1 MTTERLV
8 HIVDDDASVRR
19 AAALLLRT
27 QGFLVESHA
36 SGVAFL
42 DRMKDLRPGCVLL
55 DVRMPEVDGIGVLE
69 QLGKTEFDWPV
80 IIMTAHGDIATAVAA
95 MRLGARNF
103 IEKPFEED
111 TLMLALDDGFAL
123 LSRKD
128 ELDLTVAAAM
138 ARLECLT
145 PREREVLDGLAAG
158 QTNKMI
164 AIDLGISPRTVEIH
178 RANLMDKLGVQTLPQ
193 ALRIA
198 LVVELGGHS

>member
-1 MTTERLV
+1 MAIERLV

-27 QGFLVESHA
+27 QGYLVESHA
-36 SGVAFL
+36 SGVVFL
-42 DRMKDLRPGCVLL
+42 DKMKDLRPGCVLL
-55 DVRMPEVDGIGVLE
+55 DVRMPEIDGIGVLE
-69 QLGKTEFDWPV
+69 HLGKTEFDWPV

-128 ELDLTVAAAM
+128 ELDLTVAAAT

-164 AIDLGISPRTVEIH
+164 ALDLGISPRTVEIH
-178 RANLMDKLGVQTLPQ
+178 RANLMDKLHVQTLPQ

-198 LVVELGGHS
+198 LVVELGSHS

>member
-27 QGFLVESHA
+27 QGYLVESHA

-42 DRMKDLRPGCVLL
+42 DKVKDSRPGCVLL

-111 TLMLALDDGFAL
+111 TLLLALDDGFAL

-164 AIDLGISPRTVEIH
+164 ALDLGISPRTVEIH

>member
-27 QGFLVESHA
+27 QGYLVESHA

-42 DRMKDLRPGCVLL
+42 DKMKDLRPGCVLL

-128 ELDLTVAAAM
+128 ELDLTVATAM

-145 PREREVLDGLAAG
+145 PREREVLDGLAGG